1 MRDDERVQP
10 FATVLLFFVLIS
22 LGPLLYLHH
31 SWLDEVEAQSRV
43 QTHLGHVRENLAEA
57 HLWFEELLTGDPN
70 IKPAQ
75 VWELFARAQTA
86 LSNFKAEQYE
96 LDKQFLSFVPSSGTP
111 VPVLIERLSERST
124 TLEDLARTRHQ
135 SLADSSAGTAIDEQF
150 DVIFTETL
158 AASFEIERAVREFST
173 MRMSGR
179 REIHWITLLL
189 WGTGAAGTGLGLVL
203 VNRRRRRIEEEK
215 VILEAQFQQAQK
227 LESLGVLA
235 GGIAHDFNNLL
246 MEISGNTSL
255 LLLDSELKDD
265 VRSAISEIDSGAQKA
280 AGLTSQMLAYAG
292 KGKFIETVIDFD
304 ELVREMDS
312 LLSVSVSKRVSV
324 AYSLSGEINP
334 VQCNPTQ
341 LQQVIMNLLINAS
354 EASDEAVGKGEG
366 SIFVRSRRQTI
377 DSKYEFPSSVKSLSP
392 PAPGSYLMMDIQD
405 TGSGMSE
412 EVMNRCFEPF
422 FSTKFTG
429 RGLGLSAV
437 LGIIESHQGA
447 IQLASQEGVGT
458 TFTIFLP
465 ISELEVTSIPSPK
478 RTDNLRGQGRILV
491 IDDDPTVIRI
501 VRRML
506 TRVGYEVESCS
517 SGEEGLRT
525 IAQNP
530 ERYDIAMVDMEMPGI
545 NGEAVATEI
554 RAKEYPIRL
563 ILSSGYTKDVLS
575 GQDADILFDAFIQKP
590 YRVQELFETVTQ
602 VLDSH

>member
-10 FATVLLFFVLIS
+10 LATVLLFFVLIS

-31 SWLDEVEAQSRV
+31 AWLDEVEAQSRV
-43 QTHLGHVRENLAEA
+43 QTHLGQVRENLAEA

-75 VWELFARAQTA
+75 VWELFASAEAA
-86 LSNFKAEQYE
+86 LSKFKAEQYE
-96 LDKQFLSFVPSSGTP
+96 LDKQLLSFVPSSGTP
-111 VPVLIERLSERST
+111 VPVLIERLSERSA
-124 TLEDLARTRHQ
+124 TLESLARTRHQ
-135 SLADSSAGTAIDEQF
+135 SLSDSSAGTAIDEQF

-179 REIHWITLLL
+179 REIHWVTLVL
-189 WGTGAAGTGLGLVL
+189 WGTGAAGTGLGLFF
-203 VNRRRRRIEEEK
+203 VNRRRRIEEEK

-265 VRSAISEIDSGAQKA
+265 VRSAIKEIDSGAQKA

-312 LLSVSVSKRVSV
+312 LLSLSVSKRVSV
-324 AYSLSGEINP
+324 EYSLSGKINP

-354 EASDEAVGKGEG
+354 EASDEAAGEAEG
-366 SIFVRSRRQTI
+366 SIYVRSRRETI

-392 PAPGSYLMMDIQD
+392 PSPGRYLMMDIQD

-437 LGIIESHQGA
+437 LGIVESHQGA
-447 IQLASQEGVGT
+447 IQLTSQEGVGT

-465 ISELEVTSIPSPK
+465 ISELEVTAIPLATK
-478 RTDNLRGQGRILV
+478 TDNLRGQGRILV
-491 IDDDPTVIRI
+491 IDDDPTVVRI
-501 VRRML
+501 VERML
-506 TRVGYEVESCS
+506 TRVGYEVESCN
-517 SGEEGLRT
+517 SGEEGLRA

-530 ERYDIAMVDMEMPGI
+530 ERYDLAMVDMEMPGI

-554 RAKEYPIRL
+554 RAKEYSIRL

-575 GQDADILFDAFIQKP
+575 SENADILFDAFIQKP

-602 VLDSH
+602 VLESH